1 MNEPSRVDFNRE
13 VLEEA
18 NKDLQKTKSDQS
30 IYKNKKESTV
40 GESTNVFGTAAEI
53 EDGYGSPAPP
63 SEVVME
69 S

>member
-30 IYKNKKESTV
+30 IYKNKKEPTV
-40 GESTNVFGTAAEI
+40 AESTNVVGTAAEI
-53 EDGYGSPAPP
+53 EDGYGSPVPP